1 MIKSLAIT
9 EKVCYNKPMKEK
21 VQYKIGEEVI
31 VNFVWAMVEEVDGK
45 NVYVIDEEGETLCV
59 ESSAIQRY

>member
-1 MIKSLAIT
+1 MAIKKKL
-9 EKVCYNKPMKEK
+9 CYNKPMKEK

-31 VNFVWAMVEEVDGK
+31 VNFVWAMVEEVDGN

-59 ESSAIQRY
+59 ESSAVQRY

>member
-1 MIKSLAIT
+1 MFAIR

-31 VNFVWAMVEEVDGK
+31 VNFVWAMVEEVDGN

-59 ESSAIQRY
+59 ESSAVQRY